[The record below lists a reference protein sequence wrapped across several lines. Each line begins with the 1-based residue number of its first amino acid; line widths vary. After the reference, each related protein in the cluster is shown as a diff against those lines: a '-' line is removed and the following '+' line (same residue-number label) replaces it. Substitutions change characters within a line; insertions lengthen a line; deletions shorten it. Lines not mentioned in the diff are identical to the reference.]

1 MPSSRE
7 AKRGAEMP
15 QIFWLF
21 RKVILLFSLTML
33 AGNASAQATDHF
45 HRYEDSSGFSCD
57 FPQSWDFGQSQKGDR
72 VFGDKTGK
80 YPEATIIIQVIDR
93 SLAKFKTNKEQ
104 LDDLANQIRAVP
116 DGAIV
121 SQSTAPFAGQDAPY
135 FIATYTTKDTKG
147 VSRPFKHVQA
157 VVTAEKYFLLM
168 SYSAPTDE
176 FDTNLKVF
184 QNCAATMQLAKPPE
198 TKAGSG
204 QIENLPPVT
213 INPQSTA
220 KPPKTQAEPNET
232 RLWYSNKEE
241 GFWLAAPSDWVEK
254 ATPGDVFS
262 LEMSNPKKL
271 EGIIVW
277 RVTTPKSVKSSAWAD
292 AWEEHLSGKVF
303 FMAKRVAAQAIS
315 HPGSG
320 LRNTTVIIRQYQG
333 EEKGTTVRSLAAYVT
348 SKTRAYTIVG
358 YYFLGDEEAAER
370 IRQVI
375 LSFRLAPP
383 QD

>member
-1 MPSSRE
+1 MPRY
-7 AKRGAEMP
+7 P
-15 QIFWLF
+15 WLLLNF
-21 RKVILLFSLTML
+21 LLLFGLQMLT
-33 AGNASAQATDHF
+33 GNSSAQTTDHF
-45 HRYEDSSGFSCD
+45 HRYEDVSGFSCD
-57 FPQSWDFGQSQKGDR
+57 FPQHWDFGQSTKGAR

-93 SLAKFKTNKEQ
+93 ALTTLKTDKEQ
-104 LDDLANQIRAVP
+104 LDDLANQIKAVP

-121 SQSTAPFAGQDAPY
+121 AQSTAPFAGQDAPY

-184 QNCAATMQLAKPPE
+184 QNCAATMQLTKPP
-198 TKAGSG
+198 AAPASPG

-213 INPQSTA
+213 INPQSTE
-220 KPPKTQAEPNET
+220 KPPKSQAEPDET
-232 RLWYSNKEE
+232 RLWYSNKDE
-241 GFWLAAPSDWVEK
+241 GIWLAAPSVWHEK
-254 ATPGDVFS
+254 VTPGDVFT
-262 LEMSNPKKL
+262 LEMSNPNKL
-271 EGIIVW
+271 EGIVVW
-277 RVTTPKSVKSSAWAD
+277 RVNMPNNVKTNVWAD
-292 AWEEHLSGKVF
+292 AWEANLSDKAF
-303 FMAKRVAAQAIS
+303 FMAKRVAAPAIS

-320 LRNTTVIIRQYQG
+320 LRNTTVVVRQYQG
-333 EEKGTTVRSLAAYVT
+333 QEKGATVRSLAAYVT
-348 SKTRAYTIVG
+348 TKNKAYTIVG

-370 IRQVI
+370 IKQVI